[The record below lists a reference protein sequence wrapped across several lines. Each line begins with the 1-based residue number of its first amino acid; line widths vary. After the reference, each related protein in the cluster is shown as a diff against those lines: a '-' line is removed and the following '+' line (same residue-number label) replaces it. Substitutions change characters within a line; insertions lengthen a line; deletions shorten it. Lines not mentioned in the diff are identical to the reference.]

1 MIRRTR
7 RGDSLPRLLQIN
19 FHRVV
24 RAVHRLPVMNKI
36 THLHIKQ
43 QRFIGILDIE
53 GVKFPSS
60 VITLIFVSLRKC
72 FLAAFTRITFSA
84 PSALPAIRLV
94 EPRSTY
100 LMGEENHVYGLVV
113 SDFQTMRRYHPAEA
127 YLAAQPLE
135 IISATLLRIRSHE
148 ACQ

>member
-1 MIRRTR
+1 
-7 RGDSLPRLLQIN
+7 
-19 FHRVV
+19 
-24 RAVHRLPVMNKI
+24 MNKI

-43 QRFIGILDIE
+43 QRFIGILDIG

-100 LMGEENHVYGLVV
+100 LMGEGKIDMYGLVV

-135 IISATLLRIRSHE
+135 IISATLLRVRSHE
-148 ACQ
+148 ARQ

>member
-1 MIRRTR
+1 
-7 RGDSLPRLLQIN
+7 
-19 FHRVV
+19 
-24 RAVHRLPVMNKI
+24 MNKI

-53 GVKFPSS
+53 GVKIS
-60 VITLIFVSLRKC
+60 VFRDH
-72 FLAAFTRITFSA
+72 AH
-84 PSALPAIRLV
+84 IRLITKMLSGRFHTDHIFRAV
-94 EPRSTY
+94 RLSGNQVGGTEIHILDGR
-100 LMGEENHVYGLVV
+100 GENHVYGLVV

-148 ACQ
+148 ARQ